1 VIRGQVISGPEY
13 TSGIVKSLA
22 KAASFK
28 QQATSLPQLDGK
40 LQVNRKE
47 ENANNIR
54 RQRITVEEI

>member
-1 VIRGQVISGPEY
+1 
-13 TSGIVKSLA
+13 VKSLA